1 MRCTVAATPASRL
14 RPCSAGLA
22 SHCSV
27 NPAASASESTRV
39 PDASVV
45 TAGRSTYCPEPSAA
59 SRKAPAAMRRGGARP
74 ESTVASSRSNLSEE
88 LPALKTSS
96 CMKLG
101 PPGCRKEPACA
112 QHDQRR
118 SRGYG
123 EGPQAQARQFGDG
136 EGQAHTGHA
145 DRQRVLC
152 DASG

>member
-14 RPCSAGLA
+14 RSCSAGLA

-27 NPAASASESTRV
+27 NSAASASEPARV
-39 PDASVV
+39 PAAPDA

-59 SRKAPAAMRRGGARP
+59 STKAPAVTRRGGAP
-74 ESTVASSRSNLSEE
+74 STPSAASSRSNLSEE

-96 CMKLG
+96 RMKLR
-101 PPGCRKEPACA
+101 PPGGRKEPACA

-136 EGQAHTGHA
+136 EGQPHTGHA
-145 DRQRVLC
+145 DRQSVL
-152 DASG
+152 